1 MSDSLTLTLK
11 LDEITP
17 SLARLSSAKTR
28 ERLLL
33 GMGTALESLAV
44 RAFDEP
50 GLRPTPWPARKPRKK
65 GGGHPLLIKSGDLR
79 QSIHTQ
85 QQGSDAVKVG
95 SSKPYAAVHQLGS
108 KSAKG
113 RGGGIPPRPFFP
125 VLNNQLTGHA
135 QDEIRDVVDALMGA
149 AATGG
154 A

>member
-17 SLARLSSAKTR
+17 SLARLSSAKTK
-28 ERLLL
+28 ERILL
-33 GMGTALESLAV
+33 GMGTALEGLAV

-65 GGGHPLLIKSGDLR
+65 DGGHPLLIKSGDLR

-95 SSKPYAAVHQLGS
+95 SPKPYAAVQQLGS

-113 RGGGIPPRPFFP
+113 RGGGIPARPFFP
-125 VLNNQLTGHA
+125 VLENQLTGNA
-135 QDEIRDVVDALMGA
+135 QDEIRDVVDALVGKA
-149 AATGG
+149 AEGS
-154 A
+154 